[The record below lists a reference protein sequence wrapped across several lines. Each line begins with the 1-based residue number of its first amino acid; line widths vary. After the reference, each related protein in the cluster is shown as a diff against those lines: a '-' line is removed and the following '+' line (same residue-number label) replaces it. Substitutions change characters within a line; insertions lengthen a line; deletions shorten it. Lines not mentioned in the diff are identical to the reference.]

1 MQPVEPLQMG
11 GVCVCFR
18 VRKASRALTR
28 LYDEALAPAGLTV
41 TQFSM
46 LRNTLRMGNPTLN
59 ELAEATG
66 HERSALW
73 RTLQPLAREK
83 LLTLA
88 PEKGQRADR
97 VTVTD
102 AGKAAVQTALPL
114 WEASQARV
122 RAKLGEDREKALIKM
137 LKSVEELSAWSP
149 G

>member
-1 MQPVEPLQMG
+1 MG
-11 GVCVCFR
+11 GACVCFR

-46 LRNTLRMGNPTLN
+46 LRNTHRMKNPTLN

-73 RTLQPLAREK
+73 RTLQPLARQGM
-83 LLTLA
+83 LNLA

-102 AGKAAVQTALPL
+102 AGKLAIKAALPL
-114 WEASQARV
+114 WQASQARV
-122 RAKLGEDREKALIKM
+122 RAKLGEDSEKTLIKM
-137 LKSVEELSAWSP
+137 LKSVEELSV
-149 G
+149 